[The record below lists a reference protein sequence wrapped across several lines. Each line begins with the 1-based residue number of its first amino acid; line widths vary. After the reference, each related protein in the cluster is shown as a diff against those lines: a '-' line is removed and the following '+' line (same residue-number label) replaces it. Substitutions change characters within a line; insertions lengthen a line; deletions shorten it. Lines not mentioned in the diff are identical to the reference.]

1 MGRGWREKRGGG
13 GGKMGVFVFG
23 RLGANEAMIPILPG
37 FDKQSFGL
45 ACDIS

>member
-1 MGRGWREKRGGG
+1 
-13 GGKMGVFVFG
+13 MGVFVFG
-23 RLGANEAMIPILPG
+23 RLGANEAMISMRPG

>member
-1 MGRGWREKRGGG
+1 MGRGWREVKRGGG
-13 GGKMGVFVFG
+13 MVVFVFG

-45 ACDIS
+45 ACHIS